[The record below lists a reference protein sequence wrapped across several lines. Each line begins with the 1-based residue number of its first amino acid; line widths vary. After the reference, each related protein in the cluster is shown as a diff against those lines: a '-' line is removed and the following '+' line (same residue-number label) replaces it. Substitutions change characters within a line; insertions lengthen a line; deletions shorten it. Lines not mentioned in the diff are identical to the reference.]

1 MNGVLAI
8 DKPED
13 YTSFDVVARLRGILK
28 MRKIGHGGTLDPMAT
43 GVLPIF
49 LGKST
54 KAVDF
59 TDERKRYLAEVL
71 FGIKT
76 DTGDV
81 RGNVLEKSD
90 TFPIKEEIEK
100 TISEFKGKIQ
110 QIPPM
115 YSAVK
120 VDGRRLYDVAREG
133 KTVERKTREIE
144 IFEIELL
151 DYRVD
156 ERKIVLDIS
165 CSKGTYVRTLAEDI
179 AERMDAIASLS
190 KLKRTYSGGFEIDD
204 CISLDELEDII
215 ESGEKP
221 PILSVDRLLL
231 KYGEVSLSCEEGKKF
246 LNGVGIKTELVF
258 PDGDILRTYCD
269 GKFLGLVKVK
279 SNILLK
285 FKQFI

>member
-156 ERKIVLDIS
+156 ERKIVLNIS

-179 AERMDAIASLS
+179 AERMDTIASLS
-190 KLKRTYSGGFEIDD
+190 KLRRTYSGGFEIDD

-221 PILSVDRLLL
+221 PILSVDKLLL

-246 LNGVGIKTELVF
+246 LNGVGIKTGLVF

-285 FKQFI
+285 IKQFI